1 MVTSIPLLQLL
12 FNKHSW
18 HLWIF
23 CELIWEWWKLRRKEK
38 LLCTMVD
45 LWHIAF
51 LSFGDLNR
59 FYSIWVYNVQFI
71 RCSVVSG
78 NSADVQYKFSHIT
91 GDCIIFL
98 SLSLKRSCILCLN
111 LISPSFIDY
120 KYKIVIFFKIKM
132 VTLDWILSDSV
143 SLFISIYPF

>member
-1 MVTSIPLLQLL
+1 
-12 FNKHSW
+12 
-18 HLWIF
+18 
-23 CELIWEWWKLRRKEK
+23 
-38 LLCTMVD
+38 MVD

-91 GDCIIFL
+91 WDLYYISV
-98 SLSLKRSCILCLN
+98 SLSFKLSCILCLN

-120 KYKIVIFFKIKM
+120 KPKIVI
-132 VTLDWILSDSV
+132 L
-143 SLFISIYPF
+143 